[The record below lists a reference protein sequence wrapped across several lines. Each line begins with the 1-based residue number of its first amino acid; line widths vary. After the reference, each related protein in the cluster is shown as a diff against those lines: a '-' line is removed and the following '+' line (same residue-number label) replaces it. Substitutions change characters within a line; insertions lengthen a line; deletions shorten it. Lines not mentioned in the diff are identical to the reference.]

1 MNAMQQSSLQT
12 KSSIQPKEKTSREKA
27 LEFSKNNVP
36 KPKQRKLSQAD
47 STVSNS
53 NPTRGTDESVYGG
66 QGQPANGQ
74 YGSNINVM

>member
-1 MNAMQQSSLQT
+1 MNAMQQSSFQT

-47 STVSNS
+47 SQAS
-53 NPTRGTDESVYGG
+53 NPTRTEDSVYGN
-66 QGQPANGQ
+66 QGQPQANNGQ
-74 YGSNINVM
+74 FGSNINVM